1 MFLCNIPFSDDCRHL
16 EFGAKEL
23 FLGQRLM
30 NHVIRSAD
38 VSNEDFCGALCFMEP
53 NCVSYNLMTKN
64 ENGKHKCEL
73 NNATYEEHKNDME
86 EDPNY
91 EHRGAKV
98 KAKAIQKMKFTL
110 QTPVIQKAE
119 GLYLPDTS
127 LIVDSAVC
135 FANTNPLDSDLS
147 GG

>member
-1 MFLCNIPFSDDCRHL
+1 MIHGTELCQL
-16 EFGAKEL
+16 
-23 FLGQRLM
+23 Q
-30 NHVIRSAD
+30 
-38 VSNEDFCGALCFMEP
+38 
-53 NCVSYNLMTKN
+53 SYDEKW
-64 ENGKHKCEL
+64 EWCEL

-119 GLYLPDTS
+119 GLYLPDKS
-127 LIVDSAVC
+127 LTVDSAVC

>member
-1 MFLCNIPFSDDCRHL
+1 MFLCNIQFSDECRHL

-23 FLGQRLM
+23 FLGQRLI

-73 NNATYEEHKNDME
+73 NNATYEEHKQDME

-119 GLYLPDTS
+119 GSIYR
-127 LIVDSAVC
+127 I
-135 FANTNPLDSDLS
+135 NH
-147 GG
+147 